1 METPHTHRRICVIMA
16 GGSGERFWPLSRR
29 LFPKQLLRLTHP
41 DRNLLEETVQRIAPL
56 IPPRDVFIAT
66 TRDLLDVIRRSGAG
80 GVSEENVL
88 AEPCKRNTSGCL
100 AWVAAQ
106 ILARFGGQAGDLSM
120 AVLSADHL
128 IPDAARFRETVDA
141 ALSLAEKNEALGVL
155 GIAPTRPE
163 TGYGYIEIPEGA
175 APIEETASG
184 VQTFPVARFREKPDA
199 STAAE
204 FLATGRY
211 LWNSGM
217 FFWTLS
223 AFLRELEPA
232 SPAIVKAI
240 RAMAAALD
248 SGDEAGA
255 TRVFETLENLSI
267 DYALMEKARRVQVT
281 RAAFAWDDIGAWDSL
296 DRTRA
301 HDAAGNVCIGGPV
314 MVASRGCIVY
324 NEPGAERMAVAAVG
338 VENLAI
344 IVAEDGVLVAPKDRA
359 QDVREAVAILKA
371 RGAKQV

>member
-1 METPHTHRRICVIMA
+1 METPQTHRRICVIMA

-80 GVSEENVL
+80 GVPDENVL

-106 ILARFGGQAGDLSM
+106 ILARFGGQARGHSM

-128 IPDAARFRETVDA
+128 VPDAARFRETVDA

-199 STAAE
+199 PTAAE
-204 FLATGRY
+204 FVATGRY

-223 AFLRELEPA
+223 AFLGEMERA

-240 RAMAAALD
+240 RAMSAALE
-248 SGDEAGA
+248 SGDEARA
-255 TRVFETLENLSI
+255 THVFETLENVSI

-301 HDAAGNVCIGGPV
+301 HDADDNVCIGGPV
-314 MVASRGCIVY
+314 VIASRGCIVY

-371 RGAKQV
+371 RGAKQI

>member
-1 METPHTHRRICVIMA
+1 METPQNHRRICVIMA

-80 GVSEENVL
+80 GVPEENVL

-106 ILARFGGQAGDLSM
+106 ILARFGGQAGGLSM

-141 ALSLAEKNEALGVL
+141 ALSLAEKNETLGVL

-184 VQTFPVARFREKPDA
+184 VRTFPVARFREKPDA
-199 STAAE
+199 PTAAE
-204 FLATGRY
+204 FVATGRY

-223 AFLRELEPA
+223 AFLGEMELA

-240 RAMAAALD
+240 RGMAAALE
-248 SGDEAGA
+248 SGDEARA
-255 TRVFETLENLSI
+255 SRVFETLENVSI

-296 DRTRA
+296 DRTRP
-301 HDAAGNVCIGGPV
+301 HDADGNVCIGDPV

-371 RGAKQV
+371 RGAKQI

>member
-1 METPHTHRRICVIMA
+1 METPQTHRRICVIMA

-80 GVSEENVL
+80 GVPDENVL

-106 ILARFGGQAGDLSM
+106 ILARFGGQAGGFSM

-163 TGYGYIEIPEGA
+163 TGYGYIEIPEDA

-199 STAAE
+199 PTAAE
-204 FLATGRY
+204 FVATGRY

-223 AFLRELEPA
+223 AFLGELEPA

-240 RAMAAALD
+240 RAMAAALE
-248 SGDEAGA
+248 SGDEARA
-255 TRVFETLENLSI
+255 SRVFETLESVSI

-301 HDAAGNVCIGGPV
+301 RDADGNVCIGDPV

-371 RGAKQV
+371 RGAKQI